1 MNNYQLL
8 HNLHERN
15 IRITNAYCY
24 DLANTLV
31 ASGYPMLTKVIP
43 RDANESDVKR
53 AVKLANTPAG
63 SGHSNFLCG
72 IRVSFDLTIPRY
84 MWQEVQRY
92 HWFDIV
98 SSQSTMHKIAQMDL
112 LDRENYTS
120 WTPIE
125 YMVKVKELQDAYVTN
140 DKLDNFMRLK
150 SGTPEGLLLTAR
162 ISTSY
167 AQLKTMYAQRS
178 HHRLQEWQ
186 QFCEWIQELPYG
198 KELITGETLCS
209 KSNI

>member
-8 HNLHERN
+8 QNLHERN

-24 DLANTLV
+24 DLANSLV
-31 ASGYPMLTKVIP
+31 ASAYPMLTKVVP

-53 AVKLANTPAG
+53 AIKLANTPAG
-63 SGHSNFLCG
+63 SGHNNFLCG
-72 IRVSFDLTIPRY
+72 IRVSFDLTVPRY
-84 MWQEVQRY
+84 IWQEAQRY

-98 SSQSTMHKIAQMDL
+98 SSQSTMHKITQMDL
-112 LDRENYTS
+112 WSGQVFTKETGRGVIEELATYQQFYNSNPSEENFR
-120 WTPIE
+120 I
-125 YMVKVKELQDAYVTN
+125 
-140 DKLDNFMRLK
+140 LK
-150 SGTPEGLLLTAR
+150 AAIPEGLLLTAR

-167 AQLKTMYAQRS
+167 AQLKTMYSQRS

-186 QFCEWIQELPYG
+186 QFFEWIQELPYG
-198 KELITGETLCS
+198 KELITSETLCS

>member
-8 HNLHERN
+8 QNLHERN

-24 DLANTLV
+24 DLANSLV
-31 ASGYPMLTKVIP
+31 ASGYPMLTKVVP

-72 IRVSFDLTIPRY
+72 IRVSFDLTVPRY
-84 MWQEVQRY
+84 IWQEAQRY

-98 SSQSTMHKIAQMDL
+98 SSQSTMHKITSMDL
-112 LDRENYTS
+112 SSDMFTDD
-120 WTPIE
+120 TPQNA
-125 YMVKVKELQDAYVTN
+125 YDAVVAEQMAYQT
-140 DKLDNFMRLK
+140 DPSEGNFRALK
-150 SGTPEGLLLTAR
+150 AAVPEGLMLTAR
-162 ISTSY
+162 ISTNY
-167 AQLKTMYAQRS
+167 QQLRTIFTQRC
-178 HHRLQEWQ
+178 HHRLPPWQ

>member
-1 MNNYQLL
+1 MIV
-8 HNLHERN
+8 HNLLERN
-15 IRITNAYCY
+15 IRITNARCY
-24 DLANTLV
+24 DLEESMV

-43 RDANESDVKR
+43 RDSNESDVAR
-53 AVKLANTPAG
+53 AIKLANTPAG

-112 LDRENYTS
+112 LASNNYTS
-120 WTPIE
+120 ETLDSTME
-125 YMVKVKELQDAYVTN
+125 TLCDLQAAYVA
-140 DKLDNFMRLK
+140 KQSEENFRALK
-150 SGTPEGLLLTAR
+150 AAVPEGLLLTAR

-167 AQLKTMYAQRS
+167 AQLKTMYSQRN
-178 HHRLQEWQ
+178 HHKLQEWQ
-186 QFCEWIQELPYG
+186 QFCKWMLELPYG
-198 KELITGETLCS
+198 KELIACE
-209 KSNI
+209 

>member
-8 HNLHERN
+8 QNLHDRN

-24 DLANTLV
+24 DLANSLV
-31 ASGYPMLTKVIP
+31 ASGYPMLTKVVP

-84 MWQEVQRY
+84 MWQEAQRY

-98 SSQSTMHKIAQMDL
+98 SSQSTMHKIAQMEL
-112 LDRENYTS
+112 WSGQVFTKETGRGVIEELATYQQFYNSNQSEENFRT
-120 WTPIE
+120 
-125 YMVKVKELQDAYVTN
+125 
-140 DKLDNFMRLK
+140 LK
-150 SGTPEGLLLTAR
+150 AATPEGLMLTAR
-162 ISTSY
+162 ISTNY
-167 AQLKTMYAQRS
+167 QQLRTIFTQRVVCR
-178 HHRLQEWQ
+178 HRLKEWEY
-186 QFCEWIQELPYG
+186 FGEWIRVLPMSR
-198 KELITGETLCS
+198 ELITNE
-209 KSNI
+209 

>member
-24 DLANTLV
+24 DLANSLV
-31 ASGYPMLTKVIP
+31 SSGYPMLTKVVP

-63 SGHSNFLCG
+63 SGHNNFLCG
-72 IRVSFDLTIPRY
+72 IRVSFDLMVPRY
-84 MWQEVQRY
+84 IWQEAQRY

-98 SSQSTMHKIAQMDL
+98 SSQSTMHKISQMELSSQEFTKDIL
-112 LDRENYTS
+112 PSCIQNLRDCVETYGNDRSESTFRY
-120 WTPIE
+120 
-125 YMVKVKELQDAYVTN
+125 
-140 DKLDNFMRLK
+140 LK
-150 SGTPEGLLLTAR
+150 SSIPEGLLLTAR
-162 ISTSY
+162 ISTNY
-167 AQLKTMYAQRS
+167 QQLRTMYHQRKS
-178 HHRLQEWQ
+178 HRLQEWQ

>member
-1 MNNYQLL
+1 MIV
-8 HNLHERN
+8 HNLLERN
-15 IRITNAYCY
+15 IRITNARCY
-24 DLANTLV
+24 DLDESLV

-43 RDANESDVKR
+43 RDSNESDVAR
-53 AVKLANTPAG
+53 AIKLANTPAG

-98 SSQSTMHKIAQMDL
+98 SSQSTMHKITKMDL
-112 LDRENYTS
+112 LDSNNYTS
-120 WTPIE
+120 DTLDISME
-125 YMVKVKELQDAYVTN
+125 TLESLQLTYEFNPTEE
-140 DKLDNFMRLK
+140 NFRALK
-150 SGTPEGLLLTAR
+150 AAVPEGLLLTAR

-167 AQLKTMYAQRS
+167 AQLKTMFSQRS

-186 QFCEWIQELPYG
+186 QFCKWMLELPYG
-198 KELITGETLCS
+198 KELIACE
-209 KSNI
+209 

>member
-1 MNNYQLL
+1 MIVNNLL
-8 HNLHERN
+8 ERN
-15 IRITNAYCY
+15 IRITNARCY
-24 DLANTLV
+24 DLHESLV
-31 ASGYPMLTKVIP
+31 ASGYPMLTKVVP
-43 RDANESDVKR
+43 RDSNESDMKR
-53 AVKLANTPAG
+53 AIKLANTTAG

-84 MWQEVQRY
+84 MWQEAQRY

-125 YMVKVKELQDAYVTN
+125 DMVKVKELQDAYVAN

-167 AQLKTMYAQRS
+167 AQLKTIFGQRS

-186 QFCEWIQELPYG
+186 QFCQWMLELPYG
-198 KELITGETLCS
+198 KELIACE
-209 KSNI
+209 

>member
-8 HNLHERN
+8 QNLYERN
-15 IRITNAYCY
+15 IRVTNAYCY

-31 ASGYPMLTKVIP
+31 ASAYPMLTKVVP

-63 SGHSNFLCG
+63 SGHNNFLCG
-72 IRVSFDLTIPRY
+72 IRVSFDLTVPRY
-84 MWQEVQRY
+84 IWQEAQRY

-98 SSQSTMHKIAQMDL
+98 SSQSTMHKITEMSL
-112 LDRENYTS
+112 ETS
-120 WTPIE
+120 EFTKDTPVWSIE
-125 YMVKVKELQDAYVTN
+125 TLRAAVFECNT
-140 DKLDNFMRLK
+140 DKTECSFRKLK
-150 SGTPEGLLLTAR
+150 SSIPEGLLLTTR
-162 ISTSY
+162 ISTNY
-167 AQLKTMYAQRS
+167 QQLRTMYHQRKF
-178 HHRLQEWQ
+178 HRSQEWQ

-198 KELITGETLCS
+198 KELITSETLCS

>member
-1 MNNYQLL
+1 MIV
-8 HNLHERN
+8 HNLLERN
-15 IRITNAYCY
+15 IRITNARCY
-24 DLANTLV
+24 DLEESMV

-43 RDANESDVKR
+43 RDSNESDVKR
-53 AVKLANTPAG
+53 AFKLANTPAG

-112 LDRENYTS
+112 LDLGNYTS
-120 WTPIE
+120 EITIDTT
-125 YMVKVKELQDAYVTN
+125 YNLKVLQQKYQKEKSEEN
-140 DKLDNFMRLK
+140 FRKLK
-150 SGTPEGLLLTAR
+150 AAIPEGLMLTAR

-167 AQLKTMYAQRS
+167 AQLKTMYSQRKG
-178 HHRLQEWQ
+178 HRLQEWQ
-186 QFCEWIQELPYG
+186 QFCQWMLELPYG
-198 KELITGETLCS
+198 KELIACE
-209 KSNI
+209 

>member
-15 IRITNAYCY
+15 IRITNAYLY

-63 SGHSNFLCG
+63 SGHNNFLCG
-72 IRVSFDLTIPRY
+72 IRVSFDLTVPRY
-84 MWQEVQRY
+84 IWQEAQRY

-98 SSQSTMHKIAQMDL
+98 SSQSTMHKITQMELSSQEFTKDIL
-112 LDRENYTS
+112 PSCIQNLRDCVETYGNDRSESTFRY
-120 WTPIE
+120 
-125 YMVKVKELQDAYVTN
+125 
-140 DKLDNFMRLK
+140 LK
-150 SGTPEGLLLTAR
+150 SSIPEGLLLTAR
-162 ISTSY
+162 ISTNY
-167 AQLKTMYAQRS
+167 QQLRTMYHQRKS
-178 HHRLQEWQ
+178 HRLQEWQ

>member
-1 MNNYQLL
+1 MIV
-8 HNLHERN
+8 HNLLERN
-15 IRITNAYCY
+15 IRITNARCY
-24 DLANTLV
+24 DLDESLV

-43 RDANESDVKR
+43 RDSNESDVAR
-53 AVKLANTPAG
+53 AIKLANTPAG

-98 SSQSTMHKIAQMDL
+98 SSQSTMHKITKMDL
-112 LDRENYTS
+112 LDSNNYTS
-120 WTPIE
+120 ETLDVSMETIDS
-125 YMVKVKELQDAYVTN
+125 LQLTYEFNPTEE
-140 DKLDNFMRLK
+140 NFRALK
-150 SGTPEGLLLTAR
+150 SAIPEGLLLTAR

-167 AQLKTMYAQRS
+167 AQLKTMFSQRS

-186 QFCEWIQELPYG
+186 QFCQWMLELPYG
-198 KELITGETLCS
+198 KELIACE
-209 KSNI
+209 

>member
-8 HNLHERN
+8 QNLHERN

-24 DLANTLV
+24 DISSAIV
-31 ASGYPMLTKVIP
+31 ASGYPMLTKVVP

-72 IRVSFDLTIPRY
+72 IRVSFDLTVPRY
-84 MWQEVQRY
+84 IWQEAQRY

-98 SSQSTMHKIAQMDL
+98 SSQSTMHKITQMELSSQEFTKDIL
-112 LDRENYTS
+112 PSCIHNLRDCVETYGNDRSESTFRY
-120 WTPIE
+120 
-125 YMVKVKELQDAYVTN
+125 
-140 DKLDNFMRLK
+140 LK
-150 SGTPEGLLLTAR
+150 SSIPEGLLLTAR
-162 ISTSY
+162 ISTNY
-167 AQLKTMYAQRS
+167 QQLRTIYHQRKS
-178 HHRLQEWQ
+178 HRLQEWQ

-209 KSNI
+209 KSNT